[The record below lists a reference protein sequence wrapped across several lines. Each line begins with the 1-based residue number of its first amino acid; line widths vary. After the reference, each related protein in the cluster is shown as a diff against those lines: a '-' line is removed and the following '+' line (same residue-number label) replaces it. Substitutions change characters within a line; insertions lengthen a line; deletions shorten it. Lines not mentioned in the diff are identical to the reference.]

1 MQGRTRDAEVE
12 YGRVD
17 MGAGGRGS
25 EVNRESDGDTHAL
38 PHEKQTASEKLLYS
52 TGDSAQSSVVT

>member
-1 MQGRTRDAEVE
+1 MQGRDRDSDVE

-25 EVNRESDGDTHAL
+25 EVNPESKRDIHAL
-38 PHEKQTASEKLLYS
+38 PHEK
-52 TGDSAQSSVVT
+52 